1 MKLLSILP
9 LFLVATT
16 ITASPIATE
25 EAQATTTNSTAG
37 EDTLI
42 ITENFFLETNVKYTG
57 QHDIVNIIVPLNKIN
72 FEDDDEERYN
82 NDITVFFVEADVN
95 DKGERKDQ
103 GLYVLKNGNASKLLD
118 NGRDAT
124 ALNDDSTKVYFGAS
138 DGIYVYDDTNGKTNK
153 YGTLVDNII
162 QIEADNKTGIIYFL
176 TNDHEV
182 FSVAD
187 GGKKKNKVNI
197 KDVREIA
204 IDYNSNLY
212 YYDSKKD
219 LYLCNLNHGGV
230 QKIEGIPSRNSIKLI
245 RPMFAQDDGVFAII
259 DDVIYLLNADR
270 TAEKSKGTLEVKPS
284 AYAPEATL
292 IHYYAL
298 DKKIYEFNVLA
309 IISPELEELIDF
321 LNEKKNEIQNIATK
335 SRSSFGA

>member
-1 MKLLSILP
+1 MTLFSILL

-16 ITASPIATE
+16 TASPITTGDVV
-25 EAQATTTNSTAG
+25 ATTTNSTA
-37 EDTLI
+37 EDLLI

-82 NDITVFFVEADVN
+82 NDITIFFVEADLN

-103 GLYVLKNGNASKLLD
+103 GLYVLKNGKATKILD

-124 ALNDDSTKVYFGAS
+124 ALNDDSTKVYLGAS
-138 DGIYVYDDTNGKTNK
+138 DGIYVYDDTNGKTTK
-153 YGTLVDNII
+153 YGSLTDNII
-162 QIEADNKTGIIYFL
+162 QIEADNKTGVVYFL

-187 GGKKKNKVNI
+187 EGRKKNKVNL

-212 YYDSKKD
+212 YYDNNKD
-219 LYLCNLNHGGV
+219 LYLCNLNNGGV
-230 QKIEGIPSRNSIKLI
+230 QKIEGIPSRKSIKLI
-245 RPMFAQDDGVFAII
+245 RPMFAQEDGVFAII

-270 TAEKSKGTLEVKPS
+270 TAEKSKGSLKVKPS

-309 IISPELEELIDF
+309 MISPELEELRDF
-321 LNEKKNEIQNIATK
+321 LNDKKNEIQNIATK

>member
-16 ITASPIATE
+16 TTASPITAGDT
-25 EAQATTTNSTAG
+25 QVTTNSTAN

-82 NDITVFFVEADVN
+82 NDITIFFVEADVD

-103 GLYVLKNGNASKLLD
+103 GLYIYKNGKTNKILD

-138 DGIYVYDDTNGKTNK
+138 DGIYIYDDANGKTNK
-153 YGTLVDNII
+153 YGTLTDNII
-162 QIEADNKTGIIYFL
+162 QVEADNKTGTVYFL
-176 TNDHEV
+176 TKDHEV

-187 GGKKKNKVNI
+187 EGKKKNKVNI
-197 KDVREIA
+197 KDVREMA
-204 IDYNSNLY
+204 IDYDSNLF
-212 YYDSKKD
+212 YYDSNKD
-219 LYLCNLNHGGV
+219 LYLCNLKHGAV
-230 QKIEGIPSRNSIKLI
+230 QKIEGIPSRKSIKLI
-245 RPMFAQDDGVFAII
+245 RPMFAQEDGVFAII

-270 TAEKSKGTLEVKPS
+270 TAEKSKGTLRVKPT

-298 DKKIYEFNVLA
+298 EKKLYEFNVLA
-309 IISPELEELIDF
+309 IISPELEELKDF
-321 LNEKKNEIQNIATK
+321 LDDKKNEIQNIATK
-335 SRSSFGA
+335 SRSSFGS